1 MKKTLSLIMAVLLI
15 CFCGTVGAANENE
28 AKNSTGA
35 SVLGFSSVNIVTGET
50 VTSDI
55 IANTTLTLI
64 NEWAY
69 WCGPCMNEMPHLQ
82 AAHEYYSATPEADVQ
97 IIGCAYDTSIAQGQN
112 VLNSN
117 GYTWVNVMEDT
128 VLGNIFSTE
137 GYIPQTIIVDRNG
150 VVRDHIVNSFSSLN
164 ELRNYID
171 GWLEILQAEEGPA
184 LVGDVDGNG
193 VVNASDSLLIM
204 RYMMSII
211 EFTPAQLAV
220 ADYDGSGEVDTLDA
234 LALMRAAMNLR

>member
-69 WCGPCMNEMPHLQ
+69 WCSPCMSEMPHLQ

-193 VVNASDSLLIM
+193 VVNASDALLIM
-204 RYMMSII
+204 RMALGQM
-211 EFTPAQLAV
+211 ECTDLAA
-220 ADYDGSGEVDTLDA
+220 ADADGNGIVQSADA
-234 LALMRAAMNLR
+234 LMVLRIAMGLADA

>member
-1 MKKTLSLIMAVLLI
+1 MKKILYLVMAALLV
-15 CFCGTVGAANENE
+15 CVCGTVGAANETE

-35 SVLGFSSVNIVTGET
+35 SVMGFSSVNIVTGET

-55 IANTTLTLI
+55 IGNTTLTLI

-69 WCGPCMNEMPHLQ
+69 WCGPCMSEMPHLQ
-82 AAHEYYSATPEADVQ
+82 AAHEYYSSTPEADVQ

-112 VLNSN
+112 VLNTN

-128 VLGNIFSTE
+128 VLGNIFATE

-164 ELRNYID
+164 ELREYID
-171 GWLEILQAEEGPA
+171 GWLEILQAEEVPA

-193 VVNASDSLLIM
+193 VVNANDALLIM
-204 RYMMSII
+204 RMALGQM
-211 EFTPAQLAV
+211 ECTDLAA
-220 ADYDGSGEVDTLDA
+220 ADADGNGIVQSADA
-234 LALMRAAMNLR
+234 LMVLRIAMGLTAA